1 MKMPATPEATIPAV
15 VRIAF
20 LLACAGGLSACFSI
34 PERAWRNGEGM
45 SQSRAYQ
52 AVLSGD
58 MSIKAHQEFQSS
70 IDPRR
75 VNFREVAYPAFGQWW
90 P

>member
-1 MKMPATPEATIPAV
+1 MKMPVTSAPTIPAV
-15 VRIAF
+15 IRIAL

-45 SQSRAYQ
+45 TQSRAYR

-58 MSIKAHQEFQSS
+58 MSVKAHQELQSS
-70 IDPRR
+70 VDPRR
-75 VNFREVAYPAFGQWW
+75 VNFREAAFPPFGQWW

>member
-1 MKMPATPEATIPAV
+1 MKIPTTSTSLVPAA
-15 VRIAF
+15 VRIAL

-34 PERAWRNGEGM
+34 PQRAWRNGDGM
-45 SQSRAYQ
+45 SGSRAYQ
-52 AVLSGD
+52 AVMSGD
-58 MSIKAHQEFQSS
+58 LSFKAHRELQSS

-75 VNFREVAYPAFGQWW
+75 VNFREVAYPAFGEWW